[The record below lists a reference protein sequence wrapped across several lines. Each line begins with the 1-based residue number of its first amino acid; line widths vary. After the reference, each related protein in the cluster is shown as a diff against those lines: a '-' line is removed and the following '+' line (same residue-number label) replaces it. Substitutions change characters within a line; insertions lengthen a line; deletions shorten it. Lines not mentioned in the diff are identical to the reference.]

1 MGFNTEVSRI
11 RSGLKSGKYRKK
23 PNLAKA
29 FMDPFIKGIER
40 QELERIQKD
49 KEDRARAAAAAKAA
63 AAEQRAKEKADAKAQ
78 DMVNF
83 IIMTNPEI
91 EATEAINK
99 QLFTLAKTGDFK
111 DAGAFQ
117 TFIDDNVKYE
127 AGRTEFEPLN
137 KVVGSLPPE
146 MQLRQDQVAAENA
159 ALNTGALKVGY
170 DAREALE
177 IADFGSTKIPQPDPA
192 AVQTNAMLGMDPVNE
207 KTVEPTL
214 TFGKKPED
222 ISEFFS
228 GIKDIDDWNS
238 KGSEIS
244 AMPEGPSKERYIT
257 AWKTIGE
264 EKRFEAKDDVI
275 SMPLDQVRFELS
287 DTSISTERRELLE
300 RRLKSLIDPATYEP
314 TELYHSNGSKVTAR
328 TADEEAAY
336 LSQGFSLVEGPE
348 ATDYEARVLYKDG
361 GEVKVFSKAQ
371 QSEYEALGYSVE
383 KPAAATPF
391 QKRTLYKDG
400 AERVVNT
407 QDEMDVAVSE
417 GFIAT
422 KAAPEAE
429 YETKT
434 FYRDGDEIKVNSL
447 EEQQSAV
454 ENGFGPIKFGDV
466 SQIMKDLGVDRKTAA
481 QIDNGTL
488 KLTANTRGELTIVNN
503 YEATSTTVQQQ
514 PVDDLDKVPPTME
527 EAIAQAIG
535 IDPDANPNWE
545 KQETVFNIP
554 AHKNEDGEL
563 IEAQTVTVSPAMIQE
578 YKKSKGASEDIGD
591 IRSAFGLKGR
601 LSQLAGQAGGLIG
614 KDWQPETN
622 AAISYLENLRLNTLI
637 TLAGTAANGL
647 RDSVWN
653 KQQILTTLAEPAQVW
668 KGAASQQRKLKLT
681 AAEIASGIKVAETTI
696 NSQYSSP
703 STISKAKVT
712 LSGLRSLENK
722 YKNVLSLFDQ
732 SVAADKPITDTV
744 LKNPAQEKSTPEA
757 DPNNPTWQEF
767 WQGIQNVPKNAKK
780 IKAGE
785 LTEEQMKKYWEKQYG
800 GKQ

>member
-63 AAEQRAKEKADAKAQ
+63 AAEQKAKEKADAKAQ
-78 DMVNF
+78 DMVDF

-91 EATEAINK
+91 QATEAINK
-99 QLFTLAKTGDFK
+99 QLFGLAKAGDFK

-117 TFIDDNVKYE
+117 TFIDDKVKYE
-127 AGRTEFEPLN
+127 AERTEFEPLN
-137 KVVGSLPPE
+137 KIVGSLPPE
-146 MQLRQDQVAAENA
+146 IQLRQNQVAAENA
-159 ALNTGALKVGY
+159 DLNTSALKDGDDPQVAAEKA
-170 DAREALE
+170 DA
-177 IADFGSTKIPQPDPA
+177 GSTNIPQPDPA
-192 AVQTNAMLGMDPVNE
+192 AVQTNAMLGMDTGE
-207 KTVEPTL
+207 KIEPTL

-264 EKRFEAKDDVI
+264 EKRFDAKDDVI

-314 TELYHSNGSKVTAR
+314 TELYHSDGSKVTAR
-328 TADEEAAY
+328 TADEEATY
-336 LSQGFSLVEGPE
+336 LSQGFSQVEGPE
-348 ATDYEARVLYKDG
+348 ATDYEARVLYKEG

-371 QSEYEALGYSVE
+371 QIEYEALGYSAE
-383 KPAAATPF
+383 KPATATPF
-391 QKRTLYKDG
+391 QKRTLFKDG

-407 QDEMDVAVSE
+407 QDEMDTAIAE

-422 KAAPEAE
+422 KAAPKAE
-429 YETKT
+429 YEKKT
-434 FYRDGDEIKVNSL
+434 YYRDGDEITVNSV
-447 EEQQSAV
+447 EEQQTAV
-454 ENGFGPIKFGDV
+454 ENGFGPVKFGDV

-481 QIDNGTL
+481 QIDNGVL
-488 KLTANTRGELTIVNN
+488 KLTANTRGELTIVNS
-503 YEATSTTVQQQ
+503 YDATSTTVQQQ
-514 PVDDLDKVPPTME
+514 PVDGLDKVPPTMD

-563 IEAQTVTVSPAMIQE
+563 IEAQTVTVSPTMIQE

-681 AAEIASGIKVAETTI
+681 AAEIAAGIKVAETQI

-712 LSGLRSLENK
+712 LAGLRSLENK

-744 LKNPAQEKSTPEA
+744 LKKPAQDKSTPEA

-767 WQGIQNVPKNAKK
+767 WQGIQNVPKNAEK

>member
-1 MGFNTEVSRI
+1 MSFKSEAAKVRAGISSGSYKKKTDPYAGFFDELTY
-11 RSGLKSGKYRKK
+11 GLKKR
-23 PNLAKA
+23 
-29 FMDPFIKGIER
+29 D
-40 QELERIQKD
+40 
-49 KEDRARAAAAAKAA
+49 
-63 AAEQRAKEKADAKAQ
+63 
-78 DMVNF
+78 
-83 IIMTNPEI
+83 
-91 EATEAINK
+91 
-99 QLFTLAKTGDFK
+99 
-111 DAGAFQ
+111 
-117 TFIDDNVKYE
+117 
-127 AGRTEFEPLN
+127 
-137 KVVGSLPPE
+137 
-146 MQLRQDQVAAENA
+146 
-159 ALNTGALKVGY
+159 
-170 DAREALE
+170 
-177 IADFGSTKIPQPDPA
+177 
-192 AVQTNAMLGMDPVNE
+192 
-207 KTVEPTL
+207 
-214 TFGKKPED
+214 
-222 ISEFFS
+222 
-228 GIKDIDDWNS
+228 
-238 KGSEIS
+238 
-244 AMPEGPSKERYIT
+244 
-257 AWKTIGE
+257 E
-264 EKRFEAKDDVI
+264 EKRQEEIEKRREARAEERQIKAKQAAEDKAEQERQKLANLYLTANAQSKTPQNKAAVMAMITDGGITNLADLETMMSSYTTYNQTTQGDIDAQMDAVGLLQEGDGPFNAMREQAEGMSTSDGTISFTGKKEQDVL

-300 RRLKSLIDPATYEP
+300 RRLKSLIDPATYES
-314 TELYHSNGSKVTAR
+314 TELYHPDGSKVTAR
-328 TADEEAAY
+328 TAEEEATY
-336 LSQGFSLVEGPE
+336 LSQGFSQVEGPE

-371 QSEYEALGYSVE
+371 QSDYEALGYSAE

-391 QKRTLYKDG
+391 VKRTLFKDG

-454 ENGFGPIKFGDV
+454 ADGFGPIKFGDV

-535 IDPDANPNWE
+535 VDPDANPNWE

-554 AHKNEDGEL
+554 AYKNEDGEV
-563 IEAQTVTVSPAMIQE
+563 IEAQTVIVSPAMIQE
-578 YKKSKGASEDIGD
+578 YKQSEGASEDIGD

-653 KQQILTTLAEPAQVW
+653 KQQILTTLAEPAKVW

-681 AAEIASGIKVAETTI
+681 AAEIAAGIKVAETTI

-712 LSGLRSLENK
+712 LAGLRSLENK

-744 LKNPAQEKSTPEA
+744 LKKPAQEKSIPEPEIGIVGALPTLTPELVTA
-757 DPNNPTWQEF
+757 VLA
-767 WQGIQNVPKNAKK
+767 GIKNGNYSAQAARNSFYKK
-780 IKAGE
+780 FSKESVDRLIP
-785 LTEEQMKKYWEKQYG
+785 LN
-800 GKQ
+800 